1 MLSHRDK
8 TTVLCADSQSIQ
20 KMFTLSSL
28 SMRDDKNRENN
39 YLIDHL
45 QSIFLK
51 SQMQG

>member
-1 MLSHRDK
+1 MLLHK
-8 TTVLCADSQSIQ
+8 NKANVLFADSQSIQ